1 MDEDNN
7 LINIDS
13 LINLSNNEEELNK
26 IVSENSDYIED
37 ILKEY
42 NNNLINNIID

>member
-1 MDEDNN
+1 LDEDNN